1 MLKAL
6 GLKQYKKAFKK
17 ERVSGALL
25 QEIDEEML
33 KNELGITSRL
43 HRMKLLR
50 VIDGKQ
56 SLDELFHLSN

>member
-6 GLKQYKKAFKK
+6 GLKQYKKTFRK
-17 ERVSGALL
+17 EKISGALL
-25 QEIDEEML
+25 QEIDEEVL

-56 SLDELFHLSN
+56 LLDELFHLSN